1 MVGGLLHHGGEAVT
15 SPQEP
20 LPDPVADEHVEEVL
34 PVLRAGKAPQRG
46 SQAPLLPGS
55 PDLSWEPLPT
65 GPRPAVLE
73 TAHDPGD
80 QVPSA
85 EEAMEAW
92 RRARA
97 ALRRAIDDLELVE
110 HHLRADLPR
119 KGSQRPSKKYRR
131 FAEDVAEI
139 RDALDGTITGFGP
152 NLMRLLSDGNIRER
166 KLREQGGEGV

>member
-1 MVGGLLHHGGEAVT
+1 MT
-15 SPQEP
+15 SPQGP
-20 LPDPVADEHVEEVL
+20 LPGPVADEHVEEVL

-46 SQAPLLPGS
+46 SQAHSPGS
-55 PDLSWEPLPT
+55 PTLSWEPLPT
-65 GPRPAVLE
+65 GPRATVLE

-80 QVPSA
+80 PVPSA

-152 NLMRLLSDGNIRER
+152 NLMKLLSDGNIREK
-166 KLREQGGEGV
+166 KLGEQGGEGV